1 MRVSRIIGTICGL
14 FLLLSLVGCQPQSQ
28 VAEEPV
34 TIGTILPASLSE
46 ETKRIITL
54 LGLD

>member
-1 MRVSRIIGTICGL
+1 M
-14 FLLLSLVGCQPQSQ
+14 LLSLVGCQPQSQ